1 MSRTLRQWLLGGAS
15 GAESAVKQ
23 WCASEGL
30 VLKLTHERD
39 GFVIEPAREGL
50 PLRIEWGPSQRP
62 YLSGMELRLRS
73 ETGIAPHVY
82 GALMPQAL
90 LEALERAL
98 FEQSTGTVQ
107 TRFDGEMPE
116 EMRWLA
122 MGERLDAT
130 QLGPLRGDFAG
141 VANQS
146 AWMAE
151 WLAGPTGD
159 ALHGWAQAELQR
171 LAATARKPGSRE
183 KPAPLGWALLVH
195 RGRLVWRQSL
205 AAPDV
210 AAIASARQAFQAAL
224 LGARGF
230 ASQPISSQM
239 GASQINA
246 SQLDLSQQD
255 LASRQGPASDP
266 PAED

>member
-1 MSRTLRQWLLGGAS
+1 M
-15 GAESAVKQ
+15 
-23 WCASEGL
+23 
-30 VLKLTHERD
+30 LKLTHERD

-62 YLSGMELRLRS
+62 YLSGMELRLRG
-73 ETGIAPHVY
+73 ETGIEPHVY
-82 GALMPQAL
+82 GALMPQGQ
-90 LEALERAL
+90 LETLERAL
-98 FEQSTGTVQ
+98 FEQSTDSVQ

-141 VANQS
+141 VANQ
-146 AWMAE
+146 AQWMAE

-183 KPAPLGWALLVH
+183 KPAALGWALLVH
-195 RGRLVWRQSL
+195 RSRLVWRQSL
-205 AAPDV
+205 AAPDA
-210 AAIASARQAFQAAL
+210 AAIASARRAFQVAL

-230 ASQPISSQM
+230 ASHPLPSQM
-239 GASQINA
+239 DTGQTDPASQ
-246 SQLDLSQQD
+246 
-255 LASRQGPASDP
+255 QGPASDP

>member
-15 GAESAVKQ
+15 GAEKAVKQ

-50 PLRIEWGPSQRP
+50 QVRIEWGPSQRP

-73 ETGIAPHVY
+73 DTGIEPQVY
-82 GALMPQAL
+82 GALMPQAQ
-90 LEALERAL
+90 LEVLEHAL
-98 FEQSTGTVQ
+98 FEQSTDSVQ

-141 VANQS
+141 VASHS

-159 ALHGWAQAELQR
+159 AVHGWAQAELQR
-171 LAATARKPGSRE
+171 LAVTARKPGSRE

-195 RGRLVWRQSL
+195 RSRLVWRQSL

-210 AAIASARQAFQAAL
+210 AAIALARQAFHAAL
-224 LGARGF
+224 VGARGF
-230 ASQPISSQM
+230 ASRPVPSQM
-239 GASQINA
+239 DASQIDNSQIDVSRQDPA
-246 SQLDLSQQD
+246 SQQG
-255 LASRQGPASDP
+255 LASDL